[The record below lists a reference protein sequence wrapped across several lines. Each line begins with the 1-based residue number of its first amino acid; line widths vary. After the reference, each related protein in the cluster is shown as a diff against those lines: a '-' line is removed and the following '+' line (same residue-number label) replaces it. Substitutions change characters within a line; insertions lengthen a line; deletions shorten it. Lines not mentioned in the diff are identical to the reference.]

1 MKYVEP
7 HAGHLRRLAS
17 NEDTPRTSP
26 QPTDHKGNL
35 KLQQAIP
42 IGLPGGEVTLTENA
56 ADSATTGGDS
66 GADAASTLG
75 MSR

>member
-1 MKYVEP
+1 VKYVEP

-56 ADSATTGGDS
+56 TGGDS